1 MSTFSSSNITDGNLV
16 LKERTHRIKIKY
28 SVHQYSIRLHNLGNW
43 LMTTTLN
50 VSVQPSV
57 YTTKQK
63 SSNTIDVTT
72 NKQFIY
78 CQCWFETTRPA
89 RDDNLLSC
97 STIFQSYFS
106 SKFYIHL
113 LGLPYVR
120 LKAVDSCMST
130 LYRVGLLQ
138 HRCIITMINNEV
150 TLCLLQKKQNAEI
163 QARLSVQQIYMV
175 LMKNFSLAV
184 ATCENRNFS
193 VCFSS
198 CLSL

>member
-1 MSTFSSSNITDGNLV
+1 
-16 LKERTHRIKIKY
+16 
-28 SVHQYSIRLHNLGNW
+28 
-43 LMTTTLN
+43 
-50 VSVQPSV
+50 VSVQRSV

-63 SSNTIDVTT
+63 RSNTIDVTK

-78 CQCWFETTRPA
+78 RQCRFETTRPA
-89 RDDNLLSC
+89 RDDNLLCC

-138 HRCIITMINNEV
+138 HRCIITMINSEV
-150 TLCLLQKKQNAEI
+150 TLCLLQKKTE
-163 QARLSVQQIYMV
+163 
-175 LMKNFSLAV
+175 
-184 ATCENRNFS
+184 CRNT
-193 VCFSS
+193 SS
-198 CLSL
+198 AICTANIHGANEKLLIGSCNL